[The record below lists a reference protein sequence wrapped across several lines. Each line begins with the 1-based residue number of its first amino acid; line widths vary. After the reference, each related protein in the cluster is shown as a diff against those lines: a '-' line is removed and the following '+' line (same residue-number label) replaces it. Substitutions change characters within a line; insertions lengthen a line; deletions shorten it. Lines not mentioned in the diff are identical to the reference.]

1 MKLSYYPGCTLKT
14 NAKNFEDS
22 AIAALNEL
30 GVELVELPRWNCC
43 GTVYSL
49 TSDDLIHK
57 LAPIRNLIRVKEQG
71 EDMVV
76 TFCAMC
82 YNTLKRANI
91 FVQENEESRDKM
103 NDLMDRE
110 EINYEGDVKV
120 VHILEFL
127 RDEIGFDEIAKK
139 VKRRSNGL
147 NVASYYGCLLLRP
160 EEVGIDDM
168 ENPTILENLLKALDV
183 GTVDFPYNNECCGAY
198 HTVNKVDLVAQRT
211 YTIINYA
218 KKLGA
223 DMLIT
228 SCPLCEFNL
237 DRRQKEV
244 KKKFPDFE
252 ELPVLYFTQLMGL
265 AFGLDKKSL
274 RFDLNYI
281 NPEPLLKDKK
291 LL

>member
-22 AIAALNEL
+22 AIAVLKTL

-49 TSDDLIHK
+49 ASDDLIHK

-71 EDMVV
+71 EDRLV
-76 TFCAMC
+76 TLCAMC

-91 FVQENEESRDKM
+91 FVKKDKESRDKM

-110 EINYEGDVKV
+110 KINYEGDVKV
-120 VHILEFL
+120 FHILELL
-127 RDEIGFDEIAKK
+127 RDEIGFDEIGKK
-139 VKRRSNGL
+139 VKRKFNGFK
-147 NVASYYGCLLLRP
+147 VAPYYGCLLLRP
-160 EEVGIDDM
+160 EEAGIDDM
-168 ENPTILENLLKALDV
+168 ENPTLLENLFNSLGV
-183 GTVDFPYNNECCGAY
+183 ETVDFPYKNECCGAY
-198 HTVNKVDLVAQRT
+198 QTVNKVDLVVQRT

-223 DMLIT
+223 DMVVT

-237 DRRQKEV
+237 DRRQEEV

-252 ELPVLYFTQLMGL
+252 GLPVLYFTQIMGL

>member
-22 AIAALNEL
+22 AIAVLKTL

-49 TSDDLIHK
+49 ASDDLIHK

-71 EDMVV
+71 EDRLV
-76 TFCAMC
+76 TLCAMC

-91 FVQENEESRDKM
+91 FVKKDKESRDKM

-120 VHILEFL
+120 FHILELL
-127 RDEIGFDEIAKK
+127 RDEIGFDEIGKK
-139 VKRRSNGL
+139 VKRKFNGFK
-147 NVASYYGCLLLRP
+147 VAPYYGCLLLRP

-168 ENPTILENLLKALDV
+168 ENPTILENLFNSLGV
-183 GTVDFPYNNECCGAY
+183 ETIDFPYKNECCGAY
-198 HTVNKVDLVAQRT
+198 QTVNEVDLVVQRT

-223 DMLIT
+223 DMVVT

-237 DRRQKEV
+237 DRRQEEV

-252 ELPVLYFTQLMGL
+252 GLPVLYFTQIMGL